1 MIPLEDVRSRSAVRS
16 PAGPC
21 PNLGVEMVRGSRGQ
35 GVFSAS
41 IVAMVAASALPAMGN
56 PVAGVRVT
64 NASGAFDLAYVSSAS
79 SLGGY
84 VTSDNPP
91 QATVA
96 RGTTDAYTI
105 TSASA
110 QALAGVL
117 IYRVDGDPSREC
129 TFRYTLTFAGG
140 RYTLAGDARATWTGP
155 VKCTVTTT
163 SPDKAKGDFSV
174 TFTMQ

>member
-1 MIPLEDVRSRSAVRS
+1 MVRRSRD
-16 PAGPC
+16 
-21 PNLGVEMVRGSRGQ
+21 L

-41 IVAMVAASALPAMGN
+41 IAAMVAASALPAMGN
-56 PVAGVRVT
+56 PVATVRVS
-64 NASGAFDLAYVSSAS
+64 NGSGTFDLAYVTSAS
-79 SLGGY
+79 SLGGF
-84 VTSDNPP
+84 VTSDNAP
-91 QATVA
+91 QATIA
-96 RGTTDAYTI
+96 RGTNDAYTV

-129 TFRYTLTFAGG
+129 TFRYTLTFTGA
-140 RYTLAGDARATWTGP
+140 RYTLAGDARATWTSP

>member
-1 MIPLEDVRSRSAVRS
+1 MVRRSRD
-16 PAGPC
+16 
-21 PNLGVEMVRGSRGQ
+21 L

-41 IVAMVAASALPAMGN
+41 IAAMVAASALPAMGN
-56 PVAGVRVT
+56 PVATVRVS
-64 NASGAFDLAYVSSAS
+64 NGSGTFDLAYVSSAS

-84 VTSDNPP
+84 VTSDNAP

-96 RGTTDAYTI
+96 HGTSDAFTI
-105 TSASA
+105 TSASV

-117 IYRVDGDPSREC
+117 IYRVAGDPSREC

-140 RYTLAGDARATWTGP
+140 RFTLAGDARATWTSP
-155 VKCTVTTT
+155 VKCSATTT
-163 SPDKAKGDFSV
+163 GPDKAKGDFSV

>member
-1 MIPLEDVRSRSAVRS
+1 MIYRSRD
-16 PAGPC
+16 
-21 PNLGVEMVRGSRGQ
+21 L

-41 IVAMVAASALPAMGN
+41 IAAMVAASALPAMGN
-56 PVAGVRVT
+56 PVAAVRVS
-64 NASGAFDLAYVSSAS
+64 NGSGTFDLAYVSSAS

-84 VTSDNPP
+84 VTSDNAP
-91 QATVA
+91 QVTVA
-96 RGTTDAYTI
+96 RGTSDAYTI

-117 IYRVDGDPSREC
+117 IYRVADDPSREC
-129 TFRYTLTFAGG
+129 TFRYTLTFTGA
-140 RYTLAGDARATWTGP
+140 RYALTGEARATWTSP

-163 SPDKAKGDFSV
+163 GPDKAKGDFSV